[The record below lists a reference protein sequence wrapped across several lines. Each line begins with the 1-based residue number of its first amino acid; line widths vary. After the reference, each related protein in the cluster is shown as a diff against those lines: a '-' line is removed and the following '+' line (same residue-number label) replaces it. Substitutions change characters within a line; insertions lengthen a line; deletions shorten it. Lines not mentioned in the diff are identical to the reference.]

1 MKNDKIDIF
10 DYIFS
15 KLMFYVKPYKN
26 IYYFVMSAAILVS
39 GFSVLTPY
47 LLKIIVDD
55 FIRLKDYD
63 GMIFIITLMLITLI
77 AEVIFQFFLFFANL
91 LGQNVIKDLRL
102 VLYKKII
109 GFRMSYFDQSAVGRL
124 VIEQ

>member
-1 MKNDKIDIF
+1 MQKNKVDIF
-10 DYIFS
+10 DFRLFS

-63 GMIFIITLMLITLI
+63 GMI
-77 AEVIFQFFLFFANL
+77 
-91 LGQNVIKDLRL
+91 
-102 VLYKKII
+102 
-109 GFRMSYFDQSAVGRL
+109 
-124 VIEQ
+124 